1 LRECSSLEVA
11 DMLDLSSGTDG
22 FVWLGDHNATLQRI
36 GGKASQLS
44 RLAGLHRIPP
54 GFCIS
59 ADVFGTS
66 NQPRLSSQLRD
77 EIAASYQ
84 LLAERAGVDQPRVAV
99 RSSAIDEDG
108 PLASF
113 AGQHETFLNV
123 VGVEAVIEAVERC
136 LASATTAQA
145 LAYRQQHG
153 LSTDEIGIAVLVQQ
167 LVLADVSAVL
177 FSANPISGNRHEM
190 VLTASW
196 GLGESVVG
204 GTVSPDTWIIDAASH
219 DIIVSRIGSKQ
230 RMTVAIPGGTREVEV
245 PRVLR
250 EQPSL
255 TDAQIREIA
264 QLGARLEAVLGWPVD
279 IECAFAGGEL
289 FLLQC
294 RPITTLGQLPA
305 PERGGA
311 LEPVA

>member
-1 LRECSSLEVA
+1 LRERSSLEVA
-11 DMLDLSSGTDG
+11 DMLDLTSRTGS
-22 FVWLGDHNATLQRI
+22 FVWLGDQNAALQSI

-44 RLAGLHRIPP
+44 RLAGLHRVPP

-59 ADVFGTS
+59 ADVFGAAR
-66 NQPRLSSQLRD
+66 QPRLSSALRE
-77 EIAASYQ
+77 EIEASYQ
-84 LLAERAGVDQPRVAV
+84 LLAERAGIDQPRVAV

-123 VGVEAVIEAVERC
+123 VGVEAIIEAVERC
-136 LASATTAQA
+136 LASATTPQVI
-145 LAYRQQHG
+145 AYRQQHG
-153 LSTDEIGIAVLVQQ
+153 LAIDAIGIAVLVQQ

-177 FSANPISGNRHEM
+177 FSANPISGNRQEM

-204 GTVSPDTWIIDAASH
+204 GTVSPDTWIVDAASH
-219 DIIVSRIGSKQ
+219 DIVLSRIGSKQ
-230 RMTVAIPGGTREVEV
+230 RMTVATQGGTREVEV

-264 QLGARLEAVLGWPVD
+264 QLGACLEAALGWPVD

-289 FLLQC
+289 YLLQC
-294 RPITTLGQLPA
+294 RPITTLGQLPGI
-305 PERGGA
+305 EKGESS
-311 LEPVA
+311 EPAA